1 MKWEHLNIEKR
12 KIISHLISQK
22 KKLCEIAEMLNMD
35 PTSISKEVKRNR
47 IEISGGLKNNC
58 TRTQRW
64 PYVCSGCNK
73 RYNNCPFTKYKY
85 DPFTVFSSQ

>member
-47 IEISGGLKNNC
+47 YLSCPGYLKEINVKFIVLH
-58 TRTQRW
+58 T
-64 PYVCSGCNK
+64 
-73 RYNNCPFTKYKY
+73 
-85 DPFTVFSSQ
+85 